1 MSNRTLGFARPPEAR
16 EPLIPSGVLGVLLFV
31 LPEIMLFAGFVS
43 AHGITKASIRGGIWP
58 PPGQPRLPIEITA
71 VNSVFLLLSGV
82 ALFIGGRAL
91 AAKAP
96 TAGRWLLGAVVLG
109 TIFVSVQGFEWAGLI
124 REGLTLTSST
134 HGSFFYVIIGM
145 HAAHALVAIG
155 LLAHA
160 LLRHR
165 QGRLEVSQLQA
176 LQVFW
181 YFVVGVW
188 PILYLQVYL

>member
-1 MSNRTLGFARPPEAR
+1 MSNRTLGFARPPEVR
-16 EPLIPSGVLGVLLFV
+16 EPLIPSGVMGVLLFV
-31 LPEIMLFAGFVS
+31 LPEVMLFAGLVS

-58 PPGQPRLPIEITA
+58 PPGQPRLPIELTA

-82 ALFIGGRAL
+82 ALFLGGRAL

-96 TAGRWLLGAVVLG
+96 TAGRWLLAAVALG
-109 TIFVSVQGFEWAGLI
+109 GLFVAIQGFEWVGLV
-124 REGLTLTSST
+124 REGLTLSSST

-145 HAAHALVAIG
+145 HALHAVVAIG

-160 LLRHR
+160 LYRHSK
-165 QGRLEVSQLQA
+165 GRLELSQLQA

-181 YFVVGVW
+181 YFVVGIW
-188 PILYLQVYL
+188 PVLYVQVYL